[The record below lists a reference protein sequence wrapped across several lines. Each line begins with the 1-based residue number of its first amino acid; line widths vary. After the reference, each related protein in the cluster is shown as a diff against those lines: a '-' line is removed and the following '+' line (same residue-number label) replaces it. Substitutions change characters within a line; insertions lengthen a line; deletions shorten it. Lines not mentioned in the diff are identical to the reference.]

1 MTKLWFEEWF
11 ESDEYL
17 TVYGH
22 RNSEEAEILVSF
34 ILSKVNLPSSAKVLD
49 LGCGAGRHALLL
61 AKKGFAVTGVDQSAK
76 LLSVAEDEAKKN
88 GLHATLIRED
98 IRTVH
103 FSEKFNLILNVFTSF
118 GYFEND
124 EDNFSIF
131 GNVESLL
138 ADDGIFVFDFLNAEN
153 VKENLVPF
161 SRTEIDGVLIEQS
174 RKIEANNVV
183 KNITLVQD
191 GTVKKFRES
200 VRLYAKQ
207 DLVEAMSKNNLS
219 VEMIFGS
226 YSGEPFDVKSSSRL
240 ILLCKK
246 KK

>member
-11 ESDEYL
+11 ESEEYL
-17 TVYGH
+17 TVYRH

-34 ILSKVNLPSSAKVLD
+34 ILNKVNLPIRAKVLD

-76 LLSVAEDEAKKN
+76 LLSVADDEAKKN
-88 GLHATLIRED
+88 GLHAMFVRDD

-103 FSEKFNLILNVFTSF
+103 FHEKFNLILNVFTSF
-118 GYFEND
+118 GYFKND

-138 ADDGIFVFDFLNAEN
+138 TDEGTFVFDFLNAQN
-153 VKENLVPF
+153 VKENLVPI
-161 SRTEIDGVLIEQS
+161 SRTEIDGLVIEQS

-183 KNITLVQD
+183 KDITLTQN
-191 GTVKKFRES
+191 GSVKNFRES
-200 VRLYAKQ
+200 VRLYTKQ
-207 DLVEAMSKNNLS
+207 DVIEAMSKNNLS

-226 YSGEPFDVKSSSRL
+226 YSGEPFDERSSSRL

>member
-11 ESDEYL
+11 ESEEYL

-34 ILSKVNLPSSAKVLD
+34 ILNKVNLPTSAKVLD

-61 AKKGFAVTGVDQSAK
+61 AKKGFTVTGVDQSAK
-76 LLSVAEDEAKKN
+76 LLSVAAEEAKKN
-88 GLHATLIRED
+88 GLHATFIRDD

-103 FSEKFNLILNVFTSF
+103 FHEKFNLILNVFTSF

-131 GNVESLL
+131 GNVELLL
-138 ADDGIFVFDFLNAEN
+138 ADEGIFVFDFLNAQN

-161 SRTEIDGVLIEQS
+161 SKTEIGDLVIEQS

-183 KNITLVQD
+183 KDITLTQN
-191 GTVKKFRES
+191 GTVKNFRES
-200 VRLYAKQ
+200 VRLYSKK

-219 VEMIFGS
+219 IEMIFGS
-226 YSGEPFDVKSSSRL
+226 YSGNPFDEKSSSRL

>member
-1 MTKLWFEEWF
+1 MTKPWFEEWF
-11 ESDEYL
+11 ESEEYL

-34 ILSKVNLPSSAKVLD
+34 ILNKVNFPPSAKVLD

-61 AKKGFAVTGVDQSAK
+61 AKKGFAVTGVDQSAN
-76 LLSVAEDEAKKN
+76 LLSVAADEAKKN
-88 GLHATLIRED
+88 GLHATFIRDD

-103 FSEKFNLILNVFTSF
+103 FSEKFDLILNVFTSF

-124 EDNFSIF
+124 EDNFSVF
-131 GNVESLL
+131 TNVESLL
-138 ADDGIFVFDFLNAEN
+138 EDEGIFVFDFLNAQN

-161 SRTEIDGVLIEQS
+161 SKTEIGDLVIEQS
-174 RKIEANNVV
+174 RKIEVNNVV
-183 KNITLVQD
+183 KDITLTQN
-191 GTVKKFRES
+191 GTVKNFRES
-200 VRLYAKQ
+200 VRLYSKQ
-207 DLVEAMSKNNLS
+207 DLVAAMNKKKLS

-226 YSGEPFDVKSSSRL
+226 YTGDPFDEKSSSRL